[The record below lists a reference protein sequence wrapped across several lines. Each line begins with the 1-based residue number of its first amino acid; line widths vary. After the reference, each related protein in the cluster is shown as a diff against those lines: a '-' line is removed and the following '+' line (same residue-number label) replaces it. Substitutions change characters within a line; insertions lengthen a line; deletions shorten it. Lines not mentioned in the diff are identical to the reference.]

1 MKRPVHSLGQ
11 VLSAY
16 IRIELSEQFELIFR
30 PWFCHNRTSFK
41 MAVLFVLW
49 RLLYSNQIDL
59 SAISAKE
66 NKKVIKQQGR
76 GLGLGVFSIDG
87 F

>member
-1 MKRPVHSLGQ
+1 
-11 VLSAY
+11 LS
-16 IRIELSEQFELIFR
+16 S
-30 PWFCHNRTSFK
+30 SFDHGFAITGHPLK
-41 MAVLFVLW
+41 KAVLFVLC

-59 SAISAKE
+59 SAIFAKE
-66 NKKVIKQQGR
+66 NKKVIKQQGK

>member
-1 MKRPVHSLGQ
+1 
-11 VLSAY
+11 
-16 IRIELSEQFELIFR
+16 
-30 PWFCHNRTSFK
+30 
-41 MAVLFVLW
+41 LFVLS

-59 SAISAKE
+59 SAIYSKE
-66 NKKVIKQQGR
+66 NKKLIRLRQNTLQLAAGINGYVAISLDTPQLAAGSFIKQQGR